1 MTADG
6 SSGGARSQSAPRTST
21 DSRGALGA
29 EAAKA
34 ADKTGRALPK
44 DDFHALLQ
52 RSIALASLAC
62 LVAASAVGVWLAIIL
77 LWPEAGGLMGPL
89 TYGRWM
95 PVHLD
100 VQLFG
105 WCSLPMVGVLMVR
118 LLPPTDSWHLAA
130 RLALA
135 AWLGALAAGSLD
147 WLGGHTS
154 GKLFLDWSGADNIAF
169 TAAQV
174 FLWAVLTFGWW
185 ARRTIDHGR
194 PARRAADAILLLMLA
209 AVPLALYFSAQ
220 PSVYPPVN
228 PDSGGA
234 TGHSLLAS
242 SLGVVGIA
250 LALPALLGRPARRR
264 IMQESVT
271 AVLILVANWAV
282 YLYIGHGN
290 ASHHDAEQ
298 IAGLG
303 TLLVWPP
310 LLVWWFHLFVW
321 ESTQRRWLIMTA
333 LWCALLALDG
343 WVLFLPGLLDR
354 LKFTNALVAHSHL
367 AMAGL
372 LTALNMLVLV
382 SLAPASAVA
391 RGLDARL
398 PWLLWNGGSAV
409 MIVILTWVGFREAAD
424 PLATYDGAASVT
436 FGYTV
441 RLLTGTAMLGAALL
455 WLRSATRRLPDLSF
469 ATTPPRP

>member
-1 MTADG
+1 MMVEDTPF
-6 SSGGARSQSAPRTST
+6 R
-21 DSRGALGA
+21 
-29 EAAKA
+29 AA
-34 ADKTGRALPK
+34 
-44 DDFHALLQ
+44 LQ
-52 RSIALASLAC
+52 RSVALASLAC
-62 LVAASAVGVWLAIIL
+62 LVAASAVGVWLAIVL
-77 LWPEAGGLMGPL
+77 LWPDAGRLMGPL

-105 WCSLPMVGVLMVR
+105 WCSLPVVGVLMLR
-118 LLPPTDSWHLAA
+118 MLPPADSWHLAA

-169 TAAQV
+169 AAAQM
-174 FLWAVLTFGWW
+174 FLWAVLAAGWW
-185 ARRTIDHGR
+185 ARRRIDRGR
-194 PARRAADAILLLMLA
+194 LSRRATDAGLLLLLA

-264 IMQESVT
+264 LVQESIT
-271 AVLILVANWAV
+271 AVLILIANWAV

-310 LLVWWFHLFVW
+310 LLVWWFRLFTW

-333 LWCALLALDG
+333 LWCALLAIDG

-354 LKFTNALVAHSHL
+354 LKFTNAFVAHSHL

-382 SLAPASAVA
+382 SLAPASALA
-391 RGLDARL
+391 RALDARL
-398 PWLLWNGGSAV
+398 PWLLWNAGCAV
-409 MIVILTWVGFREAAD
+409 MIAVLTWVGFHEAAD
-424 PLATYDGAASVT
+424 PLAAYNGAPAVT
-436 FGYTV
+436 FGYAV
-441 RLLTGTAMLGAALL
+441 RLLTGAAMLGATLM
-455 WLRSATRRLPDLSF
+455 WLRSAARRMPELPSE
-469 ATTPPRP
+469 TNSPRT